1 MPAPSRPHAVSER
14 SPARRRA
21 RLALVVSAFALTI
34 LAAPSAHAESRP
46 LIVRSPLDLFV
57 DRPLLTGVCGFE
69 VRLHI

>member
-1 MPAPSRPHAVSER
+1 
-14 SPARRRA
+14 
-21 RLALVVSAFALTI
+21 LVVSAFALTI